1 MPRKKEK
8 RDERRGRDDSY
19 GEQRFVAKKR
29 ECVLCLPAQTG
40 KDRTI
45 ILSYKDPSLLSRF
58 VSDRGKI
65 ISRSRTGMCSKHQRN
80 VTREIKRARHLA
92 LLPFVVG
99 PQ

>member
-8 RDERRGRDDSY
+8 RDDRRGRNGRDS
-19 GEQRFVAKKR
+19 EQRFVERHR
-29 ECVLCLPAQTG
+29 ECALC
-40 KDRTI
+40 KDKTI
-45 ILSYKDPSLLSRF
+45 VLSYKDPALLSRF

-65 ISRSRTGMCSKHQRN
+65 VSRSRTGVCSKHQRA
-80 VTREIKRARHLA
+80 VDREIKRARHLA

>member
-1 MPRKKEK
+1 MARKKEK
-8 RDERRGRDDSY
+8 RDQRRGRDGRD
-19 GEQRFVAKKR
+19 GEQRFVERHR
-29 ECVLCLPAQTG
+29 ECALC

-45 ILSYKDPSLLSRF
+45 VLSYKDPSLLARF

-65 ISRSRTGMCSKHQRN
+65 VSRSRTGMCSKHQRV
-80 VTREIKRARHLA
+80 VTREIKRARHLS